1 MPTVDDPYIVDIEA
15 SGFGGQ
21 SYPIEVG
28 VALPDG
34 GKFCRLILPPKQ
46 WTHWDD
52 SAEQG
57 HRISRYTLLRR
68 GRPVAEVASELNE
81 RFAGE
86 TLYSDGWVV
95 DKPWLTTLFFAARID
110 MEFRVSPLEMIL
122 SEPQMAIWHDTKDQI
137 NADSDTARHRAS
149 HDAWVIQETYKQT
162 LDIVTT

>member
-1 MPTVDDPYIVDIEA
+1 MPTVDDHYIVDIEG
-15 SGFGGQ
+15 SGFGGR

-28 VALPDG
+28 VAMPDG
-34 GKFCRLILPPKQ
+34 GKYCSLVRPPTQ

-52 SAEQG
+52 SAEQV
-57 HRISRYTLLRR
+57 HHISRDTLHSH
-68 GRPVAEVASELNE
+68 GRPVVEVAGELNE

-95 DKPWLTTLFFAARID
+95 DKPWLITLFFAACID

-122 SEPQMAIWHDTKDQI
+122 SEPQMAIWHETKDHI
-137 NADSDTARHRAS
+137 SVNSDSPRHRAS

-162 LDIVTT
+162 LDIVAS

>member
-34 GKFCRLILPPKQ
+34 GKFCTLILPPTQ

-52 SAEQG
+52 SAEQV
-57 HRISRYTLLRR
+57 HHISRETLLSR
-68 GRPVAEVASELNE
+68 GRPVVEVAGELNAH
-81 RFAGE
+81 FAGQ

-95 DKPWLTTLFFAARID
+95 DKPWLITLFFAACID

-122 SEPQMAIWHDTKDQI
+122 SEPQMAIWHETKDLI
-137 NADSDTARHRAS
+137 SADSDTAGHRAS
-149 HDAWVIQETYKQT
+149 HDAWTVQETYKRT
-162 LDIVTT
+162 LALVTA